1 MSDFIVSARKYRPAT
16 FASVVGQKHIT
27 STLKNAIERGQL
39 AHAYLFCGPRGV
51 GKTTCARIF
60 AKAINCLNPNGSEAC
75 NECESCSSFNE
86 GRSLNIH
93 ELDAASNNSVEDI
106 RTLIE
111 QVRIIPQVGR
121 YSVFIIDEV
130 HMLSAAAFNAF
141 LKTLEEPP
149 AHAIFILA
157 TTEKHKIIPTILSRC
172 QIYDF
177 NRIRVEDGVEYLKY
191 IASQEGI
198 AADEESLNLIAQKAD
213 GGMRDALSMFDK
225 AVSFCG
231 KALDYRNVAQTLN
244 VLDYDTYFGVT
255 EMLLAGNYVDTLVT
269 FDSVLSRGFSG
280 QTFMAGLNRH
290 MRDLLMAKRPETLR
304 LIEMTGTLLE
314 RYRTQAGAC
323 NVEFLFGAI
332 SCLTELDGKIRQS
345 SNQRL
350 LVELGLM
357 KIAGLGQKK
366 NDSLTSS
373 GEYPL
378 PTLPPRTAGSAP
390 AAAPAA
396 AGQPAPRPAAIVSGN
411 PGAPAAATATAQPAG
426 VSATGNPA
434 TNAPAANASGNP
446 EAPAAATATAQ
457 AAEVSATGNPATNA
471 PAANASGNPAA
482 PASATAQPAAQAAG
496 AATAPPSAAT
506 SAAMPAAS
514 PAGRPAAGTSAGPTA
529 QGTLPAQ
536 PAPGMKRRPLISGA
550 SLSELLASAGGD
562 PDEEPSDG
570 ETPDEPETVR
580 IDPDCAEKLEHARSR
595 ILNLIKEKR
604 PRFVP
609 AFELMT
615 FRDNTISV
623 SVPTTELREEILRSK
638 TGMLMRIAELAGIEG
653 MIELEVAVNEE
664 IRAARPIKLEDR
676 VRYITEKN
684 PLVAE
689 LRKALDLEVE

>member
-75 NECESCSSFNE
+75 NECESCRSFNE

-332 SCLTELDGKIRQS
+332 SILTELDGKIRQS

-350 LVELGLM
+350 FVELGLM

-378 PTLPPRTAGSAP
+378 PTLTPRTAGPAS

-396 AGQPAPRPAAIVSGN
+396 AGQP
-411 PGAPAAATATAQPAG
+411 
-426 VSATGNPA
+426 
-434 TNAPAANASGNP
+434 
-446 EAPAAATATAQ
+446 ATATAQ

-482 PASATAQPAAQAAG
+482 PAAATAQPAGVSATGNPATNAPAASASGNPGAPAAATAQPAAQAAG

-562 PDEEPSDG
+562 PDEELSDG

-653 MIELEVAVNEE
+653 MIELEVTVNEE